1 MNQQLIVL
9 LDLNFTLVANSRDT
23 FHIQRGPDV
32 SAETYRQWLV
42 DLLRPC
48 YVVMITSRTDDFQQK
63 TLASIRHKT
72 GWLPQAYHFKPVAN
86 RYMKAPQ
93 FKGYVLMERVLPA
106 YGDDP
111 AQYLALE
118 SNAAT
123 RAMYA
128 SHGIKAVPVPKVGQW
143 RSLEEALM
151 PAKPKAGALDHWT
164 QLLLI

>member
-1 MNQQLIVL
+1 MNQPLIVL

-32 SAETYRQWLV
+32 AAETYRQWLV
-42 DLLRPC
+42 DLIRSC
-48 YVVMITSRTDDFQQK
+48 HVIMITSRTDDFQPK
-63 TLASIRHKT
+63 TLASLRQKT
-72 GWLPQAYHFKPVAN
+72 GWLPQEYYFKPVAKRFMN
-86 RYMKAPQ
+86 APQ
-93 FKGYVLMERVLPA
+93 FKGYILLDRVLPV

-111 AQYLALE
+111 TRYLALE

-143 RSLEEALM
+143 HDLTEAVA
-151 PAKPKAGALDHWT
+151 PARPKPKALGT
-164 QLLLI
+164 QLWLI